1 MESNWENLDAFVGE
15 RPLRRRLLLAPSRSV
30 GRRLLAQCARRGV
43 LVVGVEA
50 HSLFTLALE
59 LCGGEKLRFL
69 TRLQTEE
76 EVAWLLS
83 RTEDP
88 LLARPA
94 FRTPGAAGAVWRLLE
109 ELELHCCEPVPTEDQ
124 PLLRSLLS
132 FGATLRKELAE
143 RGLLT
148 RPALYRLA
156 LEKLE
161 WGEIGAPAQQYARL
175 STVELT
181 PLEEQL
187 WQRLTGGAAEVI
199 PVPERDVV
207 PLAEGL
213 KGRCRFV
220 RCRGRENELR
230 WLFADLARRGEPLD
244 RSVVAVTGPD
254 YGLSLWREGLR
265 LGVPVAVDGGIPLRH
280 SALFGLLEGLSDWR
294 ESGYEA
300 ERFLP
305 LLSCAGFQVAGKGRL
320 QKELRRRK
328 ICWQKERYAL
338 VWAPQEGDTEELT
351 ALRRDWED
359 LFARLFAALEPGA
372 GQKEALRT
380 LLLERWQTTSRES
393 AAAGLHTRSLLEQL
407 EPQPERSILEE
418 LLRVVGDSRYLTG
431 SPGGNILYCGSL
443 EQCPTAGTGTLYVLG
458 LDQSSLEERPAYSPF
473 LSREERRALGLPE
486 RTGTSPWAAL
496 ERLLSGWEG
505 EVVLIR
511 PDFTVAELQEQPPAP
526 FYEEL
531 LALCGGTE
539 EFFGFPD
546 MPPLPT
552 AAAPAPVPTSG
563 DSPEEAE
570 VVEEP
575 EEQDT
580 VTFPNLRVWVE
591 RHVFSATALERA
603 LECPYRFYLEYV
615 LNLRQPQPVRRP
627 LERWLEPG
635 PFGTLVHQVLEDY
648 FGAMKDGKTSDPR
661 ALLEERAAELRTTE
675 PPAPPERMAADAER
689 AWLYIERAIG
699 DFDPAHRVAG
709 TEYAFGQ
716 EDGGLPIQI
725 GKYTIHI
732 QGSIDRLDRL
742 PDGTYAV
749 VDYKTGDSKKYRDH
763 PQRYVQ
769 PLLYT
774 LAAQALL
781 REGARV
787 SQAGYLFLKSEED
800 RALVYPQTE
809 ESLRDGVNKLE
820 ALLDWLCAPEG
831 CRTKHPCFTWDG
843 TALEPGSDKERADH
857 RACGTFC
864 PYRELC
870 GEEG

>member
-1 MESNWENLDAFVGE
+1 MESNWENLDAFVGG

-76 EVAWLLS
+76 EVARLLS

-109 ELELHCCEPVPTEDQ
+109 ELELCCCEPVPTEDQ

-132 FGATLRKELAE
+132 FGAALRNELAE

-161 WGEIGAPAQQYARL
+161 RGEIGAPAQQYARL

-187 WQRLTGGAAEVI
+187 WQRLTGGAADVI
-199 PVPERDVV
+199 PVPEQDVGA
-207 PLAEGL
+207 LAEGL

-265 LGVPVAVDGGIPLRH
+265 LEVPVAVDGGIPLRH
-280 SALFGLLEGLSDWR
+280 SVLFGLLEGLSDWR

-305 LLSCAGFQVAGKGRL
+305 LLSCAGFRVAGKGRL

-328 ICWQKERYAL
+328 VCWQQERYAL
-338 VWAPQEGDTEELT
+338 VWAPQEDDTEELT
-351 ALRRDWED
+351 ALRQDWED
-359 LFARLFAALEPGA
+359 LFARLFAALDPGA

-380 LLLERWQTTSRES
+380 LLLERWKTTSRES

-407 EPQPERSILEE
+407 EPQPEHSILEE

-431 SPGGNILYCGSL
+431 SPGGNVLYCGSL

-458 LDQSSLEERPAYSPF
+458 LEQYSLEERPVRSPL
-473 LSREERRALGLPE
+473 LSPEERRALGLPE
-486 RTGTSPWAAL
+486 RAGISPRSAL
-496 ERLLSGWEG
+496 ERLLSGWTG
-505 EVVLIR
+505 DVVLTR
-511 PDFTVAELQEQPPAP
+511 PDFTVAELQEQPAAP

-531 LALCGGTE
+531 LALCGAAE
-539 EFFGFPD
+539 EPFGFPD
-546 MPPLPT
+546 MPTLPIPS
-552 AAAPAPVPTSG
+552 ALAQSPVGADT
-563 DSPEEAE
+563 PEEAE
-570 VVEEP
+570 VVAEP
-575 EEQDT
+575 EET
-580 VTFPNLRVWVE
+580 GEESFPDLRAWVE
-591 RHVFSATALERA
+591 RQVFSATALERA

-615 LNLRQPQPVRRP
+615 LDLRQLQPVSRP
-627 LERWLEPG
+627 LERWLESG
-635 PFGTLVHQVLEDY
+635 TFGTLVHQVLEDY
-648 FGAMKDGKTSDPR
+648 FGAVKDGKTPDPR
-661 ALLEERAAELRTTE
+661 ALLEERVAELRVSE
-675 PPAPPERMAADAER
+675 PPAPPERMAADVER

-699 DFDPAHRVAG
+699 DFDPARRVVG
-709 TEYAFGQ
+709 TEYAFGK
-716 EDGGLPIQI
+716 EGGGLPLQV

-732 QGSIDRLDRL
+732 QGSIDRLDQL

-749 VDYKTGDSKKYRDH
+749 VDYKTGESKKYRDH

-781 REGARV
+781 GEGARV

-831 CRTKHPCFTWDG
+831 CWAKNPCFIWDG
-843 TALEPGSDKERADH
+843 TKLTPGSEKEQEDH
-857 RACGTFC
+857 KACGTFC
-864 PYRELC
+864 PYRAFC
-870 GEEG
+870 V